1 MMENFSEYY
10 NVIRQDVISEI
21 NSALASV
28 DLINLERLAKEL
40 LDAQKV
46 FFVGVGRVMLSL
58 EAIAKRFYHL
68 GISAHCVGDITE
80 PAITENDLLVI
91 GSGSGVSVVPL
102 AIARKAKE
110 FGAKVVQIG
119 SNPNGD
125 ISKIADFMVR
135 VPVRTRLYLPD
146 EVESCQI
153 MTSLF
158 EQVLLILG
166 DILAKMIADME
177 NININELWE
186 SHANLE

>member
-1 MMENFSEYY
+1 MENFSEYY